1 MTRSRSQP
9 APLGSGPLEA
19 ARRRR
24 ACGLIALLLAAF
36 AAAALPGCGFEL
48 RGAAEIPPELDPIF
62 VQSRGGS
69 RVREAIREL
78 LAFSTVGQAATAED
92 AKLVLRIRGESRSSR
107 LAAVDRDGKVVAT
120 ELFLAVE
127 FDAVDSEGKPF
138 FDLQR
143 IELSRVY
150 ENPDV
155 EVLGKQL
162 ERDLIYDDLTQE
174 AADQVLDRLRAAL
187 R

>member
-1 MTRSRSQP
+1 MTRSRPKP
-9 APLGSGPLEA
+9 ARSRSDSIDAE
-19 ARRRR
+19 RRRGGY
-24 ACGLIALLLAAF
+24 GLIVLLLAAV
-36 AAAALPGCGFEL
+36 AAMALPGCGFEL

-69 RVREAIREL
+69 RVGEAITEL
-78 LAFSTVGQAATAED
+78 LAFSKVNQAATAED
-92 AKLVLRIRGESRSSR
+92 AKLVLRIRGESRRSR
-107 LAAVDRDGKVVAT
+107 VAAVDRDGKVVAT

-127 FDAVDSEGKPF
+127 FDAVDAEGKAF
-138 FDLQR
+138 FDPQR

-162 ERDLIYDDLTQE
+162 ERDLIYDDLTEE
-174 AADQVLDRLRAAL
+174 AADQVLDRLRATL